1 MFGAKNKKPTNVKGV
16 DSNHKAKKT
25 TGFILILA
33 AFITLVVI
41 IITMAVMNAFGNK
54 WWGVSFDILKSIFE
68 MLYFLSGLV
77 LIIGLYIGYK
87 QLRVASEDIKIRNE
101 RLAMSKS
108 LDYLE
113 VFASELLPKMTEY
126 VQKSSSSNDDEITVF
141 SIEDVKK
148 LIDENYYINIENMDP
163 EIGAY
168 AFRLL
173 IEKQSHGI
181 ENIFNQI
188 ESFSAGIVH
197 RLADET
203 IVYGPISSVYCSFVE
218 SELVF
223 LSIQR
228 GIGAPFDNTIAL
240 YKKWTK
246 KRESDVNVLKL
257 KELEDTMEE
266 TRRQIAASAEL
277 IKPQKPMGS

>member
-1 MFGAKNKKPTNVKGV
+1 MADKKNKKT
-16 DSNHKAKKT
+16 A
-25 TGFILILA
+25 GFILILT
-33 AFITLVVI
+33 AFITLLVI
-41 IITMAVMNAFGNK
+41 IITMSVMDAFGNK
-54 WWGVSFDILKSIFE
+54 WWGVSFDILRSIFE
-68 MLYFLSGLV
+68 MLYFSSGIV

-108 LDYLE
+108 LDYLDI
-113 VFASELLPKMTEY
+113 FASELLPKMTEY
-126 VQKSSSSNDDEITVF
+126 VTKSSSPKVVEKTKF
-141 SIEDVKK
+141 SIEDVES
-148 LIDENYYINIENMDP
+148 LIDDNYYINIDTMNP

-168 AFRLL
+168 AFKLL

-181 ENIFNQI
+181 ETIFNQI

-203 IVYGPISSVYCSFVE
+203 IVYGPISSVYCSFIE

-228 GIGAPFDNTIAL
+228 GYGAPFDNTVAL

-257 KELEDTMEE
+257 KELEGTLEE
-266 TRRQIAASAEL
+266 TRRQIAASAES
-277 IKPQKPMGS
+277 IKPQKPIGS